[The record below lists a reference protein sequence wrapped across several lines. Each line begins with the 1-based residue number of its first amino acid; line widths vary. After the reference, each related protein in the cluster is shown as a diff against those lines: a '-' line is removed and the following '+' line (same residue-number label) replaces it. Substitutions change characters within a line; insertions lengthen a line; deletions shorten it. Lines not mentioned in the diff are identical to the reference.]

1 MMCLDSAFAKNAIVH
16 FRELKKCSFVCLLS
30 FFLLEESAN
39 SRSHFYFK
47 RSIAIEIGL
56 EFSTNLLKNLV
67 HIWNRD
73 GCLQRKNSLSFVN
86 KFQ

>member
-16 FRELKKCSFVCLLS
+16 FRELKKCLFVCLLS

-56 EFSTNLLKNLV
+56 EFSTNL
-67 HIWNRD
+67 
-73 GCLQRKNSLSFVN
+73 F
-86 KFQ
+86 